1 MPDNTAPPTALSKN
15 ALKKQAKAERYAAN
29 KLERRAREK
38 EARKEK
44 KRLHALKRAAGEL
57 DDEDDKRAS
66 KKQRVVTDFKGKVVL
81 DLGFDDKMNE
91 KEIVSLTSQ
100 LAYTYSANRHAMYP
114 FSLFFSSLNG
124 RTLARLESL
133 NDAGYKR
140 WTKTEWWQEGYDKL
154 WGDGVTEQSNVV
166 YLTADADYE
175 LLELK
180 EDETY
185 IIGGICDHN
194 RYKNLC
200 LNKAKESGVRAA
212 RLPIGR
218 YLAQMPTRKVLTVN
232 QVMEILIK
240 WAETKD
246 WEQALYAVVPKRKF
260 RTNEPEA
267 EEDDGKEGH
276 EGDDDGKHPPI
287 ADTKNEALIAKAV
300 D

>member
-1 MPDNTAPPTALSKN
+1 MPDNTAPPVPLSKN
-15 ALKKQAKAERYAAN
+15 ALKKQAKAERFAVN

-66 KKQRVVTDFKGKVVL
+66 KKPRVVTDFKGKVVL

-140 WTKTEWWQEGYDKL
+140 WTNTQWWQEGYEKL
-154 WGDGVTEQSNVV
+154 WGDGVTEQSKVV

-200 LNKAKESGVRAA
+200 LDKAKESGVRAA

-276 EGDDDGKHPPI
+276 EGDDDGKHPLV
-287 ADTKNEALIAKAV
+287 ADTKVEPPIEKAV

>member
-1 MPDNTAPPTALSKN
+1 MPDNAAPRPPFEKRPQ
-15 ALKKQAKAERYAAN
+15 KQAKAERFAAN

-57 DDEDDKRAS
+57 DDDDKRAS
-66 KKQRVVTDFKGKVVL
+66 KKPRVVTDFKGKVVL

-91 KEIVSLTSQ
+91 KRIPIAQTVMQCIRSPSFLVI
-100 LAYTYSANRHAMYP
+100 
-114 FSLFFSSLNG
+114 NG
-124 RTLARLESL
+124 RTFARLESL

-140 WTKTEWWQEGYDKL
+140 WTNTQWWQEGYEKL
-154 WGDGVTEQSNVV
+154 WGDGVTERGNVV

-276 EGDDDGKHPPI
+276 EGDDDGKHPLI
-287 ADTKNEALIAKAV
+287 ADTEVEPPIEKAV